1 MTNNTNNIVINANE
15 LTEQVLMAWT
25 DTAPAN
31 SYILE
36 VNSHVPLAKV
46 DEKGLIH
53 AYHERVSDILNKRW
67 PKKIGWV
74 DHHGEYEREVALKE
88 AWRQEML
95 ATHSNMTYAK
105 TGGEIRW
112 KKK

>member
-1 MTNNTNNIVINANE
+1 MTNNTTNNIVINANE
-15 LTEQVLMAWT
+15 LTEQVLMTWT

-36 VNSHVPLAKV
+36 VNSHVPLARV

-53 AYHERVSDILNKRW
+53 AYHKCVSDILNKRW

-74 DHHGEYEREVALKE
+74 DHFGEYEREAALKE
-88 AWRQEML
+88 TWRQEVM
-95 ATHSNMTYAK
+95 TTRSNMTFQ
-105 TGGEIRW
+105 EW
-112 KKK
+112 KKRR